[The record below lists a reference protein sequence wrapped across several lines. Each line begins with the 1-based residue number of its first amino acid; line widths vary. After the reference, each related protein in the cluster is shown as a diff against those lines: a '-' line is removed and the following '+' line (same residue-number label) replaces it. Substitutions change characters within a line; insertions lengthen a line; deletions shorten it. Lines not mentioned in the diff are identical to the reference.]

1 LTIFFSPTLRA
12 DPGKIK
18 KMSRASPVSF
28 VPACLPVGRR
38 EGFTS
43 DPRLTFPSELCP
55 SDVNLQWM
63 QGFSVRIGHL
73 SSVEEGTFWL
83 REKLAGLR
91 SDPDPS
97 RGKERSTPKIKKL
110 VPASPGSLT
119 SPHPRSNTL

>member
-12 DPGKIK
+12 DPGKIN

-28 VPACLPVGRR
+28 VPACLAVGRR

-97 RGKERSTPKIKKL
+97 RSRRGEMDVISMY
-110 VPASPGSLT
+110 
-119 SPHPRSNTL
+119 